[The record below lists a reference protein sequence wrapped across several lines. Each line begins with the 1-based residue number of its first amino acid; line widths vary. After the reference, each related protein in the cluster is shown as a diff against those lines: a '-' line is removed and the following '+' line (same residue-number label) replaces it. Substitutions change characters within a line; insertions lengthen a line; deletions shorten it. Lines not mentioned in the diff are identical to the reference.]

1 MAIYMKY
8 GSIKGAVTTEGFKDW
23 IELESCQMGSG
34 RGIGTA
40 RAGSPNRVAGEATLS
55 EIVCTKTWDA
65 VSSSKLFEESVKGE
79 LTNKVELHFTIAG
92 TKKVESQLIVKLEKT
107 GIASYSVS
115 ASGGSGSAPSESFS
129 LNFAKVEIIPKIIAE
144 GQAPSD
150 GTKVSYNLETGK
162 AND

>member
-23 IELESCQMGSG
+23 IELGSCQMGSG

-55 EIVCTKTWDA
+55 EVVCTKDWDA

-79 LTNKVELHFTIAG
+79 LTNDVEIHFTIAG
-92 TKKVESQLIVKLEKT
+92 TKKVESQLIVKLSKT
-107 GIASYSVS
+107 AVSSYSVS
-115 ASGGSGSAPSESFS
+115 GSGGAGSSPMESFS
-129 LNFAKVEIIPKIIAE
+129 LNFSKIEIIPKILKE
-144 GQAPSD
+144 NQAPTD
-150 GTKVSYNLETGK
+150 GTKVSYDLETGK
-162 AND
+162 AN